1 MGKQTVRDVDVR
13 GKRVLVRVDFNV
25 PLDRATGQI
34 ADDTRIREALPTIA
48 YLTEHGAKVILCS
61 HLDRPGGQVVEG
73 LRLAPEARRLEE
85 LLGRPVAMATDCV
98 GPEAEAAVQALQ
110 PGGILL
116 LENLR
121 FHPEEEQN
129 DPLFAQALARLADIY
144 ANDAFGTAHRAH
156 ASIAG
161 VAAYL
166 PAVSGLLMEKE
177 IGYLGR
183 VLSNPE
189 RPFTAIL
196 GGAKVSDK
204 IKVVENLLTKVDSL
218 IIGGG
223 MANSFLKAL
232 GLNVGSS
239 KVNEDGP
246 EHARKALDDA
256 QDRGIRILLP
266 TDAVVAE
273 KFEAD
278 AAHATVPL
286 GDVPAGWLV
295 LDIGPETRK
304 QFAEEI
310 RGAKTVVWNGPMGVF
325 EWKAFAG
332 GTKAVAQAMAGS
344 RATTIVGGG
353 ETAEAVESLGL
364 ADKMTHVSTG
374 GGATLEFLEG
384 RALPGVA
391 ALRDR

>member
-256 QDRGIRILLP
+256 QGRGIRILLP
-266 TDAVVAE
+266 TDAVAAE
-273 KFEAD
+273 KFEAG

-286 GDVPAGWLV
+286 SDVPAAWLV

-310 RGAKTVVWNGPMGVF
+310 KGAKTVVWNGPMGVF

-344 RATTIVGGG
+344 RATTIIGGG

-364 ADKMTHVSTG
+364 ADKMTH
-374 GGATLEFLEG
+374 
-384 RALPGVA
+384 
-391 ALRDR
+391 